1 MRYILL
7 TIILVFFAI
16 FFIYPLFYVAEQSVW
31 INGHFD
37 LTFFKLL
44 LTHPIARLGISNSLQ
59 LALVVTLLTTLISF
73 PLSLIFQRYPFPGK
87 KIFSALLLLPLII
100 PPFVGAIGFKQLLA
114 RFGSVN
120 LLMLKFGLINQ
131 PIDWLGAAGFW
142 GVVILETLHLYPIMY
157 LNLTASLANLDP
169 ALEEAASGL
178 GAKPF
183 HRWRTVTL
191 PLLIPGYFAGAIIV
205 FLWSFADLGTPL
217 IFEYRQVVPVMIFE
231 MVTDMAANP
240 MGYALVDS
248 ILLLTIILFLV
259 SKRIGGRKGYASLTR
274 KTEIATAELKES
286 NRVIRFFRSSGLLL
300 LLIILI
306 FISILPHI
314 GVILTSL
321 SEEWFM
327 TILPTKWTLKYY
339 HLVFAHPLA
348 ASSIRNSLILS
359 ASSTILDILLGISV
373 AYLVARKKI
382 RGAAFLDILTMLS
395 LTIPGIIL
403 AFGYITCFSGTF
415 LDPRVNPFP
424 LLIIGYSIRRLP
436 YMVRSAY
443 AGFMQCSV
451 TLEEASS
458 SLGAKPTQT
467 FFRVTFPLIFMHVLV
482 GSILAFAFAMLEVS
496 DSLILAM
503 QEKYYPITKAIYAL
517 LGRVTDGPQ
526 IASAM
531 GVLGMVIL
539 VISFLIASQLL
550 GKRMGDL
557 FKVS

>member
-1 MRYILL
+1 MRFILL
-7 TIILVFFAI
+7 SFLLVFFAI

-44 LTHPIARLGISNSLQ
+44 ITHPIARLGINNSLQ
-59 LALVVTLLTTLISF
+59 LALIVTLLTTLISF

-87 KIFSALLLLPLII
+87 KLFSGLLLMPLII

-114 RFGSVN
+114 RFGSIN
-120 LLMLKFGLINQ
+120 LLMLKFGLISQ

-157 LNLTASLANLDP
+157 LNITASLANLDP

-178 GAKPF
+178 GAKPWY
-183 HRWRTVTL
+183 RWRTVTL
-191 PLLIPGYFAGAIIV
+191 PLLLPGYFAGAIIV

-217 IFEYRQVVPVMIFE
+217 IFEYRQVVPVMIYE

-248 ILLLTIILFLV
+248 ILLLTILLFLI
-259 SKRIGGRKGYASLTR
+259 SKRIGGRKGYASLT
-274 KTEIATAELKES
+274 KTRSVEVKEL
-286 NRVIRFFRSSGLLL
+286 RSSKISQFLRSSVLLVS
-300 LLIILI
+300 LILLI

-314 GVILTSL
+314 GVILTSF

-359 ASSTILDILLGISV
+359 TASTILDIILGISV

-382 RGAAFLDILTMLS
+382 RGAALLDILTMLS
-395 LTIPGIIL
+395 LTIPGLIL

-443 AGFMQCSV
+443 AGFLQCSV

-458 SLGAKPTQT
+458 SLGAKPIQT

-482 GSILAFAFAMLEVS
+482 GSVLAFAFAMLEVS

-517 LGRVTDGPQ
+517 LGRVTDGSQ

-539 VISFLIASQLL
+539 VISFIIASRLL

-557 FKVS
+557 FKVG

>member
-1 MRYILL
+1 MRFALLAILL
-7 TIILVFFAI
+7 LFFSV

-44 LTHPIARLGISNSLQ
+44 LTHPIARQGISNSFQ

-73 PLSLIFQRYPFPGK
+73 PLALIFQRYQFLGK
-87 KIFSALLLLPLII
+87 RIFSGLLLLPLII

-120 LLMLKFGLINQ
+120 LIMLKFGLITQ
-131 PIDWLGAAGFW
+131 PLDWLGAAGFW

-169 ALEEAASGL
+169 SLEEAASSL

-191 PLLIPGYFAGAIIV
+191 PLMVPGYFAGAIIV

-217 IFEYRQVVPVMIFE
+217 IFEYRKVVPVMIFE
-231 MVTDMAANP
+231 MVTDMAENP
-240 MGYALVDS
+240 MGYALVVS
-248 ILLLTIILFLV
+248 VLLLTILLFIA
-259 SKRIGGRKGYASLTR
+259 SKKIGGQKGYASLTR
-274 KTEIATAELKES
+274 KTELTVLPKQDKNKGLAFL
-286 NRVIRFFRSSGLLL
+286 RSSVLPL
-300 LLIILI
+300 LLIVLI
-306 FISILPHI
+306 FISVLPHI
-314 GVILTSL
+314 GVILTSF

-327 TILPTKWTLKYY
+327 TILPAKWTLKYY
-339 HLVFAHPLA
+339 HAVFAHPLA
-348 ASSIRNSLILS
+348 ASSIRNSLMLS
-359 ASSTILDILLGISV
+359 TASTILDIFIGVSV

-382 RGAAFLDILTMLS
+382 KGAVLLDILTMLS
-395 LTIPGIIL
+395 LTIPGLIL
-403 AFGYITCFSGTF
+403 AFGYVTCFSGTI

-443 AGFMQCSV
+443 AGFLQCSV

-458 SLGAKPTQT
+458 SLGAKPRQT
-467 FFRVTFPLIFMHVLV
+467 FFWVTFPLIFMHVLV
-482 GSILAFAFAMLEVS
+482 GSVLAFAFAMLEVS

-517 LGRVTDGPQ
+517 LGRITDGPG

-531 GVLGMVIL
+531 GVLGMGIL
-539 VISFLIASQLL
+539 VISFLIASRLL

-557 FKVS
+557 FKV

>member
-1 MRYILL
+1 MRYVLL
-7 TIILVFFAI
+7 IVLLVFFAV

-44 LTHPIARLGISNSLQ
+44 VTHPIVRLGISNSLQ
-59 LALVVTLLTTLISF
+59 LALIVTLLTTLISL

-87 KIFSALLLLPLII
+87 KLFSALLLMPLII

-120 LLMLKFGLINQ
+120 LLMMKLGLISQ
-131 PIDWLGAAGFW
+131 PIDWLGTAGFW

-217 IFEYRQVVPVMIFE
+217 IFEYRQVVPVMIYE

-248 ILLLTIILFLV
+248 ILLLTILLFLI
-259 SKRIGGRKGYASLTR
+259 SKRIGGRKGYASLT
-274 KTEIATAELKES
+274 KTSSLEVKK
-286 NRVIRFFRSSGLLL
+286 IRSLGFGRFLRSSVLPLCLILLV
-300 LLIILI
+300 

-314 GVILTSL
+314 GVILTSF

-359 ASSTILDILLGISV
+359 AASTVLDIILGISV

-395 LTIPGIIL
+395 LTIPGLIL

-458 SLGAKPTQT
+458 SLGAKPAQT
-467 FFRVTFPLIFMHVLV
+467 FFRVTFPLIFMHILV
-482 GSILAFAFAMLEVS
+482 GSVLAFAFAMLEVS

-517 LGRVTDGPQ
+517 LGRVTDGSQ

-539 VISFLIASQLL
+539 VISFLIASRLL

-557 FKVS
+557 FKVG